1 MKVLIVDYELGNLA
15 SVKNIFKS
23 VNVDVIVSNKL
34 REIKNSNLIVLPGV
48 GNFSSAVKNLKKK
61 KYLTF

>member
-61 KYLTF
+61 NI